1 MVSVGKPWDQF
12 VAYQSLPGIRYC
24 RKILRSASDGNCQ
37 LSRSG
42 EVSEGERARFL
53 ATLGYVHIAL
63 SGSGLCVWMEVSKE
77 AFRSDGV
84 LADDDRSQWS

>member
-1 MVSVGKPWDQF
+1 M
-12 VAYQSLPGIRYC
+12 
-24 RKILRSASDGNCQ
+24 
-37 LSRSG
+37 
-42 EVSEGERARFL
+42 SEGERARFL
-53 ATLGYVHIAL
+53 ATLGYVHVAL